1 MFINKSVEYK
11 LLFSRDGICLGRPII
26 RVSGALAIQQTGLAD
41 NRVRGSLAIKIK

>member
-26 RVSGALAIQQTGLAD
+26 RVSGALAIQRQGWLII
-41 NRVRGSLAIKIK
+41 RVRGSLAIKIK